1 VAYPQ
6 SQCIIQAS
14 WNWPFSRKD
23 MEIYGDRGSIIT
35 IDNDDMRVRGK
46 GMTAEKPEH
55 VTSADVTVYEDPF
68 AYFADILR
76 SKITVSPYSFYSLEN
91 NVQVVKILDAARESA
106 KTGKTIFLKD

>member
-1 VAYPQ
+1 
-6 SQCIIQAS
+6 
-14 WNWPFSRKD
+14 
-23 MEIYGDRGSIIT
+23 
-35 IDNDDMRVRGK
+35 
-46 GMTAEKPEH
+46 
-55 VTSADVTVYEDPF
+55 VYEDPF